1 MRRIA
6 LVTNIPSPYRVD
18 LFHYMQTALKEYE
31 IHVVY
36 TNKAE
41 ANREWTIEEDK
52 LINSVVL
59 KSKVI
64 RVKGKIDDRF
74 IHIPPNIGKVL
85 SSINPDVVIAFEYN
99 PAALKSLLWCKT
111 HRVPFIH
118 LTDGTLN
125 SEKAIGTVQKLSRKI
140 ITRGAATCIA
150 SSTKAKEKLLS
161 YGIQDESIFI
171 SLLTVNRKQYAA
183 VNAERIPGRLLYVGS
198 MVKRKGLDLL
208 IASLPHLKA
217 EWQLHIVGNGSQ
229 QEKVIL
235 QKAAETA
242 NVADRITWCGYKEG
256 TDLVHEYKEASVF
269 VLPTREDCFG
279 LVLLEALYAGTP
291 IVASSYADGAY
302 DIVENG
308 VNGLIADPYQAKEFA
323 VAIDRV
329 LESEVYSAEAGKT
342 DTSKFLFCNVAKGYC
357 DAIEHATAHR

>member
-1 MRRIA
+1 MKRIV

-18 LFHYMQTALKEYE
+18 LFYYMQTTIDEYE
-31 IHVVY
+31 INVVY
-36 TNKAE
+36 TNKTE
-41 ANREWTIEEDK
+41 ANREWTIDEDK
-52 LINSVVL
+52 LINSVIL
-59 KSKVI
+59 ESKVVRI
-64 RVKGKIDDRF
+64 KGKIDDRF

-85 SSINPDVVIAFEYN
+85 SKIKPDAVVVWEYN
-99 PAALKSLLWCKT
+99 PAALQSLFWCKT

-125 SEKAIGTVQKLSRKI
+125 SEKAIGTVQKFSRKI
-140 ITRGAATCIA
+140 IIRGASACIA

-161 YGIQDESIFI
+161 YGVREESVFM
-171 SLLTVNRKQYAA
+171 SLLTVNQKQYET

-208 IASLPHLKA
+208 IDTLPHLKA
-217 EWQLHIVGNGSQ
+217 DWNLHIVGNGSQ
-229 QEKVIL
+229 QEREKL
-235 QKAAETA
+235 QEAAKAA

-256 TDLVHEYKEASVF
+256 TGLVQEYREASAF

-308 VNGLIADPYQAKEFA
+308 INGLIADPYQAKEFA
-323 VAIDRV
+323 SAIDAV
-329 LESEVYSAEAGKT
+329 LINKAYREEAEKT
-342 DTSKFLFCNVAKGYC
+342 DTSKFLFCNVAKGYR
-357 DAIEHATAHR
+357 DAIEYATANS